1 MSKPVADGSVLGPF
15 SSYLAE
21 YKKLLAAGVALGTAP
36 ALTELVLGIGPP
48 WPHRRGII
56 LLTSLVAWVVLL
68 WSFSAWRHTAREF
81 LVSRVTACAIL
92 AGASLVVYLLLQ
104 AFFVDDAPDSRNQGA
119 MGFLL
124 RPQIQKVLAEEPE
137 TTLKDLWKGA
147 EYDPT
152 VVWIPW
158 TVYLVRSGLILL
170 WMVFFGGLSLLASA
184 FLLLQEQLGA
194 ARGDQA
200 WGGPGPGR
208 RPARG
213 DAEPAPVPMAAGP
226 STSVEPAGKPKP
238 GGPQKDPGGGGRE
251 NKKRGK
257 RRPKSRQSPDRAK

>member
-1 MSKPVADGSVLGPF
+1 MSKPAADGSVLGPF

-21 YKKLLAAGVALGTAP
+21 YKKLLAAGVALGAAP
-36 ALTELVLGIGPP
+36 ALTDLVFTIGPP

-56 LLTSLVAWVVLL
+56 LLTGLVAWVVLI
-68 WSFSAWRHTAREF
+68 WSFSAWRHTGRKF

-104 AFFVDDAPDSRNQGA
+104 AFFVDDAPDSRNQEA
-119 MGFLL
+119 MGFLV
-124 RPQIQKVLAEEPE
+124 RPQIQRVLAEEPE

-158 TVYLVRSGLILL
+158 TVYLVRSGLIFL
-170 WMVFFGGLSLLASA
+170 WMAFFGGLSLVASA

-194 ARGDQA
+194 ARGGDA
-200 WGGPGPGR
+200 WGGPAPSR
-208 RPARG
+208 RPIRG
-213 DAEPAPVPMAAGP
+213 DVEPAPVPTAAGP
-226 STSVEPAGKPKP
+226 ATTVEPARKLKP
-238 GGPQKDPGGGGRE
+238 GPTQKDPGDGGRKG
-251 NKKRGK
+251 KKRAK
-257 RRPKSRQSPDRAK
+257 RQPKSRQSPDRG